1 MGVKTESSLPDLES
15 GKEVKEGPQRED
27 ETLGQSQSQ
36 GRWTENG
43 SGPGPDLIAP

>member
-1 MGVKTESSLPDLES
+1 MGVKTESSLPDVEP
-15 GKEVKEGPQRED
+15 GKEVKEAPQRED